1 MQRRADGQ
9 VDVIVSESIVQVT
22 QRARPDDAAPVLQT
36 RLVAGESLA
45 ATSGKLAVDRVST
58 EKIAQLMAWQ
68 QGRINFDDTPLATA
82 LAEMNRY
89 AATPMRAGDA
99 AAAAA
104 AALIKVSGSFSTGN
118 VDAFLLSLELGFD
131 LQIVERGD
139 GYVILSR
146 SRT

>member
-58 EKIAQLMAWQ
+58 ENIAQLMAWQ
-68 QGRINFDDTPLATA
+68 QGRINFDDTPLAIA

-104 AALIKVSGSFSTGN
+104 LVKVSGSFSTGN
-118 VDAFLLSLELGFD
+118 VDAFLLSLELSFD
-131 LQIVERGD
+131 LQVVKRGD